1 MPVKNKY
8 NKYKSAFEQVIMVRD
23 LMQRTDIKDTEK
35 LIIQAII
42 DAYNANTRQCN
53 PSAKDIG
60 KRINK
65 SQSTV
70 MKYLK
75 AAQNYGYI
83 HRTSRGNVGRS
94 NTYEYNRV
102 LLKQL
107 MDEMEAKKKNKNSN
121 KVENFSPMP
130 NQKDTS
136 TEIDIAP
143 MPNKT
148 DTCSEM
154 DIAPIPDKEVT
165 YTKFRTSPVPIDQ
178 HEDSK
183 EDRNEGIKEESN
195 LRYQQKDTHK
205 GKEKFYEFFGD
216 IINRT
221 PS

>member
-8 NKYKSAFEQVIMVRD
+8 NKYKSAFEQVILVRH

-42 DAYNANTRQCN
+42 DAYNVNTRQCN
-53 PSAKDIG
+53 PSARDIG

-107 MDEMEAKKKNKNSN
+107 MDEMEANKKNKKSS
-121 KVENFSPMP
+121 KDENISPMP

-148 DTCSEM
+148 DTCSEI

-183 EDRNEGIKEESN
+183 EDRNQYNNKDSNEYDKETNDYVDLETFRRIVMN
-195 LRYQQKDTHK
+195 NKL
-205 GKEKFYEFFGD
+205 
-216 IINRT
+216 N
-221 PS
+221 

>member
-8 NKYKSAFEQVIMVRD
+8 NKYKSAFEQVIMVRH

-42 DAYNANTRQCN
+42 DAYNVNTRQCN
-53 PSAKDIG
+53 PSARDIG

-107 MDEMEAKKKNKNSN
+107 MDEMEAKKKNKKSF
-121 KVENFSPMP
+121 KVENVSPIP

-136 TEIDIAP
+136 TEID
-143 MPNKT
+143 T
-148 DTCSEM
+148 
-154 DIAPIPDKEVT
+154 APIPDKEVT
-165 YTKFRTSPVPIDQ
+165 YTKFRTSPIPIYQ

-183 EDRNEGIKEESN
+183 EDRNEGIKEDNN
-195 LRYQQKDTHK
+195 LRYQHKDTDK
-205 GKEKFYEFFGD
+205 GKEKFYHYFKD

>member
-8 NKYKSAFEQVIMVRD
+8 NKYKSAFEQVILVRH

-42 DAYNANTRQCN
+42 DAYNVNTRQCN
-53 PSAKDIG
+53 PSARDIG

-94 NTYEYNRV
+94 NTYEFNRV

-107 MDEMEAKKKNKNSN
+107 MDEMEAKKKNKKSI
-121 KVENFSPMP
+121 KVENVSTIP

-136 TEIDIAP
+136 TEID
-143 MPNKT
+143 T
-148 DTCSEM
+148 
-154 DIAPIPDKEVT
+154 APIPDKEVT
-165 YTKFRTSPVPIDQ
+165 YTKFRASPIPIYQ

-183 EDRNEGIKEESN
+183 EDRNEGIKEDNN
-195 LRYQQKDTHK
+195 LRYQHKDTDK
-205 GKEKFYEFFGD
+205 GKEKFYQYFGD

>member
-8 NKYKSAFEQVIMVRD
+8 NKYKSAFEQVIMVRH
-23 LMQRTDIKDTEK
+23 LMRRTDIKDTEK

-53 PSAKDIG
+53 PSARDIG

-94 NTYEYNRV
+94 NTYEYNRI

-107 MDEMEAKKKNKNSN
+107 MDEMEAKKKKEKSIR
-121 KVENFSPMP
+121 VENVSPIPNKKDTCAEIDTAPMP
-130 NQKDTS
+130 NQKDTC
-136 TEIDIAP
+136 TEID
-143 MPNKT
+143 T
-148 DTCSEM
+148 
-154 DIAPIPDKEVT
+154 APIPDKEVT
-165 YTKFRTSPVPIDQ
+165 YTKFRTSPIPIYQ

-183 EDRNEGIKEESN
+183 EDRNEGIKEDNN
-195 LRYQQKDTHK
+195 LRYQHKDTDK
-205 GKEKFYEFFGD
+205 GKEKFYQYFGD

>member
-8 NKYKSAFEQVIMVRD
+8 NKYKSAFEQVILVRH

-42 DAYNANTRQCN
+42 DAYNVNTRQCN
-53 PSAKDIG
+53 PSARDIG

-107 MDEMEAKKKNKNSN
+107 MDEMEAKKKNKKSI
-121 KVENFSPMP
+121 KVENVSPMP
-130 NQKDTS
+130 NQKDTC
-136 TEIDIAP
+136 TEID
-143 MPNKT
+143 T
-148 DTCSEM
+148 T
-154 DIAPIPDKEVT
+154 PIPDKEVT
-165 YTKFRTSPVPIDQ
+165 YTEFRTSPVPIYQ

-183 EDRNEGIKEESN
+183 EDRNEGIKEDNN
-195 LRYQQKDTHK
+195 LRNQQKDNEK
-205 GKEKFYEFFGD
+205 GKEKFYQYFGD